1 MPRGHRR
8 GSPTG
13 IAKRLG
19 KRVRDLRAE
28 RGLSQA
34 ELARRVGTSPAHLNK
49 LEAGGKAATIVT
61 VEALARALGVGVAEL
76 FPPLSSASSAT
87 ANPPDPLWVRIAGEL
102 RARDREYLLLV
113 RDMLKLLD
121 RAREHE

>member
-8 GSPTG
+8 SSPTG
-13 IAKRLG
+13 IAVRFG
-19 KRVRDLRAE
+19 QRVRELRAE

-49 LEAGGKAATIVT
+49 LEAGGKTPTLVT
-61 VEALARALGVGVAEL
+61 VEALARGLGVGVAEL
-76 FPPLSSASSAT
+76 IPASSRPSSAT
-87 ANPPDPLWVRIAGEL
+87 ANPPDPLWARITGEL
-102 RARDREYLLLV
+102 RGRDHEYLLLV

-121 RAREHE
+121 RARTEG

>member
-19 KRVRDLRAE
+19 KRVRAVRAE

-49 LEAGGKAATIVT
+49 LEAGGKAPTIVT
-61 VEALARALGVGVAEL
+61 VEALARALGVGVADL
-76 FPPLSSASSAT
+76 FPPSSSATSAT
-87 ANPPDPLWVRIAGEL
+87 ANPPDPLWVRIAG
-102 RARDREYLLLV
+102 
-113 RDMLKLLD
+113 
-121 RAREHE
+121 